1 MSVCGIDLGSFK
13 TKSHVAWLEDR
24 QFYFDVYIPSKEKP
38 LPTIPY
44 NISLSTHFAIDG
56 PQSLPAIENKR
67 RECDRLAN
75 TPTSILP
82 KNRQELSTW
91 KIYKP
96 LIECGIEVFWSAHK
110 NGIASI
116 GGFEESNSE
125 LPIII
130 ETYPRYII
138 KRLWGKHT
146 IPSKRKAPI
155 EYVNNYMSLIKS
167 LGYSL
172 DESKIL
178 APDYIDAMLCAIAA
192 EDYLHSDA
200 NCLGKVGTPLSID
213 EEHQIFREGYIYSP

>member
-13 TKSHVAWLEDR
+13 SPSYIAWLQDKH
-24 QFYFDVYIPSKEKP
+24 FLFDIYIPSKEAP
-38 LPTIPY
+38 LPKL
-44 NISLSTHFAIDG
+44 NLDISYSTHFAIDG
-56 PQSLPAIENKR
+56 PQSLPVIENKR

-82 KNRQELSTW
+82 KNRHELSTW
-91 KIYKP
+91 KMYKQ

-110 NGIASI
+110 NGFASI
-116 GGFEESNSE
+116 GGTEESNSE

-138 KRLWGKHT
+138 KRLWDKHT

-155 EYVNNYMSLIKS
+155 EYVNNYISLIKS
-167 LGYSL
+167 LGYSF
-172 DESKIL
+172 DETKIW

-192 EDYLHSDA
+192 EDYLLSNG
-200 NCLGKVGTPLSID
+200 NCLGKVGIPPILD
-213 EEHQIFREGYIYSP
+213 EGNQIFREGYIYSP